1 VDKKYYI
8 DPNDLPK
15 WQYLKGAKEEY
26 RTSSGSRKYLFTE
39 GKVAF
44 PDSLSKPSRT
54 MLTSEGTISRSS
66 HVVKDKITGLLR
78 YLTPM
83 ECERLNGF
91 PDGWTDMLPD
101 KYRYFTMGN
110 ALVVPIVTRIA
121 ETIKRTEF
129 HD

>member
-1 VDKKYYI
+1 MDKRYYI
-8 DPNDLPK
+8 DSNDLPK

-26 RTSSGSRKYLFTE
+26 RTSSGSRRYLFAE

-54 MLTSEGTISRSS
+54 MLTSEGTVSRSS
-66 HVVKDKITGLLR
+66 HVVIDKTTGQLR
-78 YLTPM
+78 YLTPV

-121 ETIKRTEF
+121 ETIIRTELY
-129 HD
+129 D